1 MIILK
6 NCMYSGHKK
15 EQNNAICRN
24 MDGARDYHSKKNKPK
39 TSYKITNMWNLIKS
53 DTKGLIYK
61 TETNS
66 KISKPNSW
74 LTKAKH

>member
-1 MIILK
+1 
-6 NCMYSGHKK
+6 
-15 EQNNAICRN
+15 